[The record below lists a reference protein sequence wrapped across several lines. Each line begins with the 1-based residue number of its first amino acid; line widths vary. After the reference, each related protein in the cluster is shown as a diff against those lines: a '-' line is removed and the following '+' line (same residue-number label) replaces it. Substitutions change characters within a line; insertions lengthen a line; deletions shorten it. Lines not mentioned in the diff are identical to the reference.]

1 MLAFDRNGVYIICTN
16 VCANCFRGA
25 EYMATL
31 ADVAA
36 LAGCSVSVVSR
47 VLKPRDGG
55 SDRIAPATRDRVR
68 EAALELGYR
77 PNRTAEFL
85 KYGRVPE
92 IGVFLPNF
100 NNSLILDIV
109 RGSSEAAREAG
120 FPLSFFFDQQ
130 IGSFG
135 SFMHDTIGRKNCGI
149 ITCAPELEAV
159 EKSFNLIKNYCDAGG
174 YVVLIDNCKRGLV
187 SSLRATEVLVDDE
200 YGGVLAAT
208 RLLECGCENFFLQAP
223 RRPRA
228 FGFVR
233 YLEAAGREVTWLP
246 KSEAG
251 TGELF
256 QMLMNYSGKA
266 GVFCSSDRLA
276 IRLYSR
282 LAGAGEI
289 PGNRIKLIGYDDTY
303 NSDVLSPALTSI
315 RQPFFES
322 GRLAVK
328 YLLDMIYN
336 RPIEP
341 EILKPVL
348 IGRQTA

>member
-1 MLAFDRNGVYIICTN
+1 
-16 VCANCFRGA
+16 
-25 EYMATL
+25 MATL

-47 VLKPRDGG
+47 VLKPKDGG

-68 EAALELGYR
+68 EAAAELGYR

-92 IGVFLPNF
+92 IGVFLPDF

-109 RGSSEAAREAG
+109 RGCSEAAREAG
-120 FPLSFFFDQQ
+120 FPLSFFFDQEVDNF
-130 IGSFG
+130 SC
-135 SFMHDTIGRKNCGI
+135 FMRDTIGRKNCGI
-149 ITCAPELEAV
+149 ITCAPELELAG
-159 EKSFNLIKNYCDAGG
+159 ESFKLISSYCDAGG
-174 YVVLIDNCKRGLV
+174 YVVLIDNCKRDPV
-187 SSLRATEVLVDDE
+187 SSLRAAEVLVDDE
-200 YGGVLAAT
+200 YGGVLAAK
-208 RLLECGCENFFLQAP
+208 RLLECGCEKFFLQAP

-233 YLEAAGREVTWLP
+233 MIEAAGKEVIWLP
-246 KSEAG
+246 KSEDG

-256 QMLMNYSGKA
+256 QMLMNHSGTA

-289 PGNRIKLIGYDDTY
+289 PGHRIKLIGYDDTY

-315 RQPFFES
+315 KQPFFES

-336 RPIEP
+336 RPIVP

-348 IGRQTA
+348 VGRQTA

>member
-1 MLAFDRNGVYIICTN
+1 
-16 VCANCFRGA
+16 
-25 EYMATL
+25 MATL

-47 VLKPRDGG
+47 VLRPKDSG

-68 EAALELGYR
+68 EAAAKLGYR

-92 IGVFLPNF
+92 IGVFLPRF
-100 NNSLILDIV
+100 DNSLILDIV
-109 RGSSEAAREAG
+109 RGCSEAAREAG
-120 FPLSFFFDQQ
+120 FPLSFFFDQEVDNF
-130 IGSFG
+130 SR
-135 SFMHDTIGRKNCGI
+135 FMHDTIGRKNCGI
-149 ITCAPELEAV
+149 ITCAPELELAG
-159 EKSFNLIKNYCDAGG
+159 ESFKLISNYCDAGG
-174 YVVLIDNCKRGLV
+174 FLVLIDNCEREFV
-187 SSLRATEVLVDDE
+187 CNERAAKVIVDDE
-200 YGGVLAAT
+200 YGGFLAAQ
-208 RLLECGCENFFLQAP
+208 RLLESNCEKFFIQAP

-228 FGFVR
+228 YGFIKGI
-233 YLEAAGREVTWLP
+233 EGAGKEVIWLP
-246 KSEAG
+246 KGDQATE
-251 TGELF
+251 ELF
-256 QMLMNYSGKA
+256 TMLMNCSTTA

-276 IRLYSR
+276 IKLYSK
-282 LAGAGEI
+282 LAGVGEM

-322 GRLAVK
+322 GFLAVK
-328 YLLDMIYN
+328 YLLNMIYDQ
-336 RPIEP
+336 PVEP